1 MTVGTFPNH
10 SPADT
15 VRRYNQRQNFTRN
28 LNNMD
33 KFLITGASSGIGREV
48 AIRLAARGAKLTLN
62 GRSEAKLQEVA
73 AACSGAASIEVV
85 VSDLTA
91 PHAADSLVTKASESM
106 GGIDCVIHCAGI
118 GLIKPASETT
128 DAEFSKIVNTNL
140 RGTFLV
146 AQSACKVMA
155 AQKHGL
161 FITLPGILGKAVMKN
176 AAAYIASKFGVTG
189 LIKTFAQEYARSGIR
204 FCLFFLGGVDS
215 PFWEEINMAV
225 QRDKMIPVSTA
236 ADLILQ
242 AFDAP
247 PHLVLAEVVLQPESY
262 QLV

>member
-1 MTVGTFPNH
+1 
-10 SPADT
+10 
-15 VRRYNQRQNFTRN
+15 
-28 LNNMD
+28 MD

-48 AIRLAARGAKLTLN
+48 ALRLAARGAKLTLH
-62 GRSEAKLQEVA
+62 GRSESKLSDVA
-73 AACSGAASIEVV
+73 SLCTGASMVETFAF
-85 VSDLTA
+85 DLTL
-91 PHAADSLVTKASESM
+91 PHAAEAIVTKAAGSM
-106 GGIDCVIHCAGI
+106 GGIDCVVHCAGI
-118 GLIKPASETT
+118 GLIKPAADTT

-140 RGTFLV
+140 RGTFLI

-189 LIKTFAQEYARSGIR
+189 LIKALAQEYQRSGIR

-215 PFWEEINMAV
+215 PFWDEINMAV

-242 AFDAP
+242 AIDAP
-247 PHLVLAEVVLQPESY
+247 PHLVLAEVVLQPESH

>member
-1 MTVGTFPNH
+1 
-10 SPADT
+10 
-15 VRRYNQRQNFTRN
+15 
-28 LNNMD
+28 MD

-48 AIRLAARGAKLTLN
+48 AIRLAARGAKLALN
-62 GRSEAKLQEVA
+62 GRSEDKLCEVA
-73 AACSGAASIEVV
+73 AACSGAGSVEVV
-85 VSDLTA
+85 ASDLTA
-91 PHAADSLVTKASESM
+91 PHAAEALVAKANEVM

-118 GLIKPASETT
+118 GLIKPALDTT

-140 RGTFLV
+140 RGTFLI
-146 AQSACKVMA
+146 AQAACKLMA

-189 LIKTFAQEYARSGIR
+189 LIKTFAQEHARSGVR

-215 PFWEEINMAV
+215 PFWDGINMAV

-242 AFDAP
+242 AIDAP
-247 PHLVLAEVVLQPESY
+247 PHLVLAEVVLQPESH

>member
-1 MTVGTFPNH
+1 
-10 SPADT
+10 
-15 VRRYNQRQNFTRN
+15 
-28 LNNMD
+28 MD
-33 KFLITGASSGIGREV
+33 KFLITGASSGIGRAV
-48 AIRLAARGAKLTLN
+48 AIRLASRGAKLTLS
-62 GRSEAKLQEVA
+62 GRSETKLAEVA
-73 AACSGAASIEVV
+73 TACTGAASIESIA
-85 VSDLTA
+85 SDLTS
-91 PHAADSLVTKASESM
+91 PHAAESLVAKANESM

-118 GLIKPASETT
+118 GLIKPAADTT

-140 RGTFLV
+140 RGTFLI

-189 LIKTFAQEYARSGIR
+189 LVKALAQEYQRSGIR

-215 PFWEEINMAV
+215 PFWDEINMAV

-242 AFDAP
+242 AIDAP
-247 PHLVLAEVVLQPESY
+247 PHLVLAEVVLQPESH